1 MSLLRTCFSRLFLV
15 QTNHSISHQ
24 YSKNG
29 TLVQNGFNVNI
40 KPLMKNI
47 FHEVITTTQ
56 QKKYYMKLIA
66 FSALLGGQNIIWIL
80 SILRVLEKHKG
91 LSKSV
96 NFLQNFEILQTRI
109 NYREYENEFH
119 YFQMQKWISF
129 RAQTVDKKSWI

>member
-1 MSLLRTCFSRLFLV
+1 MSLFRTCFSRLFLV

-29 TLVQNGFNVNI
+29 TLVKNEFNVNI

-66 FSALLGGQNIIWIL
+66 FSALLGRQNIIWIL
-80 SILRVLEKHKG
+80 RILRVLEKHKG

-109 NYREYENEFH
+109 NNREYENEFD
-119 YFQMQKWISF
+119 YFQIQKWISF
-129 RAQTVDKKSWI
+129 RAQPVDKKSWI